1 MSAQP
6 EPNASE
12 GSGGPAASF
21 QSDTFPHGADA
32 QPIGPR
38 PSAVVLPLRPNAA
51 SAAILGPTADGDR
64 MVEASGSRTG
74 AARGLLLGL
83 VLGAAFW
90 VVIGMAVLRLLH

>member
-1 MSAQP
+1 
-6 EPNASE
+6 
-12 GSGGPAASF
+12 
-21 QSDTFPHGADA
+21 
-32 QPIGPR
+32 
-38 PSAVVLPLRPNAA
+38 
-51 SAAILGPTADGDR
+51 